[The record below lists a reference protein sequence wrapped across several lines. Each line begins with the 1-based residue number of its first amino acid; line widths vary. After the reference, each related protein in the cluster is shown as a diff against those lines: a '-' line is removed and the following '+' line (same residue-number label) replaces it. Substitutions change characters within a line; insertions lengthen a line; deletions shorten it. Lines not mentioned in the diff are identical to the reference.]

1 MVVSSNIRRV
11 LAVVV
16 LALSGIVLWVHA
28 RSYLPFMID
37 DAFISLRY
45 SWRVLH
51 GQGLTWTDGERV
63 EGYSNLLWVL
73 LVAAGG
79 LVQSN
84 LVWVA
89 RVLTF
94 AATTGGFGL
103 LLVSG
108 LRRAGFAALFFSGVA
123 ALALALCGPVAAWSI
138 GGMEQPLLVAFVL
151 AAVVAS
157 ESLLAAETNPLP
169 AAVLSMS
176 LPLGLLCLLRPD
188 GAIFTLAAVLALL
201 CGRGPRMA
209 TFRLVF
215 WLALPPVIC
224 TLGQL
229 AFRMFY
235 YGDFWP
241 NTYYAKGPFSWARVE
256 QGWQYIHR
264 SLKPMGP
271 LWVGG
276 TLTLCLAAFSR
287 ELRRRIWFALF
298 ALILWLLYLVRIGGD
313 IFPQRR
319 HLLVVFALLAF
330 LLLALLQW
338 LWERRHL
345 LRFSAWLVGPV
356 LLTWLGVAQ
365 QRDIARLLALS
376 DKGHWSGQPV
386 GQFLRKVFE
395 KQRPLLAVDAAGAL
409 PYFYQLPCLDMLGL
423 NDRHIAR
430 HPPPDIGTGFIGH
443 ELGDGRYVLSRK
455 PDLVAFWTPVGG
467 DRPRYRSGLEMVEQP
482 TFYELYQAI
491 TFETDDASHRRTRLW
506 LRRRDGRLGVQTHG
520 DQIDVPGYLLQGG
533 DDVVRLDPRGRLYV
547 SLKPNDLAAVRR
559 LRLPPGRF
567 AVQVAADGPTT
578 VQVLDGGRT
587 LVLDDQGAFTLEAG
601 DAEPGGVDIRLTAT
615 AATHVFGLVFTRQ
628 RPVRWQSAIAPVQAA
643 SQK

>member
-1 MVVSSNIRRV
+1 MSSPSLRSGLAGGVFALCVV
-11 LAVVV
+11 
-16 LALSGIVLWVHA
+16 ALWAHA
-28 RSYLPFMID
+28 RTYLPFMVD

-45 SWRVLH
+45 SWRLLH

-89 RVLTF
+89 RTLTF
-94 AATTGGFGL
+94 AATVATFGL

-108 LRRAGFAALFFSGVA
+108 LRRAGLAAVWFFAVA
-123 ALALALCGPVAAWSI
+123 ALSLALCGPVAAWSI
-138 GGMEQPLLVAFVL
+138 GGMEQPLLVALLL

-157 ESLLAAETNPLP
+157 EPLLAAEVTPHS

-188 GAIFTLAAVLALL
+188 GVLFTVAAVLALL
-201 CGRGPRMA
+201 CGRGPRVP
-209 TFRLVF
+209 TFRLIFRLV
-215 WLALPPVIC
+215 LPPAVC

-229 AFRMFY
+229 AFRWFY

-241 NTYYAKGPFSWARVE
+241 NTYYAKGSFSWVRVE
-256 QGWQYIHR
+256 QGWGYIHR
-264 SLKPMGP
+264 SLKQLRA

-276 TLTLCLAAFSR
+276 GFALCLATFSQ
-287 ELRRRIWFALF
+287 ELRRRTWFAFF

-330 LLLALLQW
+330 LLLAALQW
-338 LWERRHL
+338 LWGRRHFV
-345 LRFSAWLVGPV
+345 RFSALLLGPV
-356 LLTWLGVAQ
+356 LLAWLGAAQ
-365 QRDIARLLALS
+365 KRDVNRILALS
-376 DKGHWSGQPV
+376 DTGHWSGQPV
-386 GQFLRKVFE
+386 GQFLHKVFE

-423 NDRHIAR
+423 NDRYIAR
-430 HPPPDIGTGFIGH
+430 HPPSDLGTGFNGH

-455 PDLVAFWTPVGG
+455 PDLIAFWTPIGG
-467 DRPRYRSGLEMVEQP
+467 ERARYRSGREMVEQP
-482 TFYELYQAI
+482 TFNQLYQAI
-491 TFETDDASHRRTRLW
+491 TFETDDTSHTRTTLW
-506 LRRRDGRLGVQTHG
+506 LRRFDGRLGVQTNG
-520 DQIDVPGYLLQGG
+520 DQIDVPGYLLRGT
-533 DDVVRLDPRGRLYV
+533 DDVVRLDEHGRLYV
-547 SLKPNDLAAVRR
+547 SLKPNHPAVVSG

-567 AVQVAADGPTT
+567 AVQVSADGPTI
-578 VQVLDGGRT
+578 VQVLAGGRT
-587 LVLDDQGAFTLEAG
+587 LVLDDKDAFTLEKGAATPG
-601 DAEPGGVDIRLTAT
+601 DVDVQMMATSATHAFGFVLTA
-615 AATHVFGLVFTRQ
+615 
-628 RPVRWQSAIAPVQAA
+628 QSDR
-643 SQK
+643 